1 MMILWRF
8 LPAIRNSIFMKKKYY
23 SGRRRVRKAYWTTF
37 VILMSYSRLKIVSK
51 FLGQKYY
58 DSKIVALNI
67 KSANR
72 VKNAILELE
81 GLFIK
86 VGQLLSILTNF
97 LPKSYHEPL
106 NSLQNQ
112 LPPRSYSEIQQR
124 IQSELD
130 ASIEDLFDHFEKTP
144 IATASIGQAHRA
156 KLKDGTSVIVKVQ
169 HFNIEKIADVD
180 LEIIRKL
187 TRLAGYFFEIKG
199 LDYAY
204 EQIKAMIEDELDFK
218 KEAESMTIIAKN
230 LENFDRLVIPK
241 VHPTHSRGRVMVS
254 TFCEGVKISDLEQL
268 DAWEIDRTDLAE
280 RLIAVYVE
288 MVLRNGFYH
297 ADPHPGNI
305 LVQEDGTIVLLD
317 FGAVAPVQ
325 PTLRKGI
332 PKLVESIAKN
342 DADGIIEAL
351 KSMDFIADTKDA
363 SRIAEKM
370 IVAFKHFIEEEVK
383 VQGLDFKNIQEIN
396 PFETSLFKL
405 QNELGLKTMANTFQV
420 PKDYV
425 LLNRTATLLLGI
437 CSALDNTLNPLQ
449 VVRPHIQELI
459 KEEQGDIVKYI
470 VNSLQSTLTSA
481 IAIPETLQSVLQQA
495 KKGQL
500 EINVTGTDERTQM
513 NYFLGQQ
520 FVFVFLLVISVII
533 GIWLRQVSDF
543 ELSKYSFAS
552 GALFAILAWR
562 NMRKAKKV
570 NTRVSLRIRD

>member
-1 MMILWRF
+1 
-8 LPAIRNSIFMKKKYY
+8 MKKKYY

-37 VILMSYSRLKIVSK
+37 VILMSYLRLKMASK
-51 FLGQKYY
+51 ILGQKYY
-58 DSKIVALNI
+58 DSKINNLNI

-72 VKNAILELE
+72 VKNTILELE

-112 LPPRSYSEIQQR
+112 LPPRSHEEIRQR
-124 IQSELD
+124 IQSELGQ
-130 ASIEDLFDHFEKTP
+130 SIEDLFEDFDVTP

-156 KLKDGTSVIVKVQ
+156 KLKDGTAVIVKVQ
-169 HFNIEKIADVD
+169 HFNIEKIAEVD
-180 LEIIRKL
+180 LDIIKKL
-187 TRLAGYFFEIKG
+187 TRLASYIFDIKG

-204 EQIKAMIEDELDFK
+204 EQIKLMIEDELDFK
-218 KEAESMTIIAKN
+218 KEAESMTIIGKN
-230 LENFDRLVIPK
+230 LEDFDRLIIPK
-241 VHPTHSRGRVMVS
+241 VHSSHSRGRVMVT

-268 DAWEIDRTDLAE
+268 NKWEIDKTDLAE

-305 LVQEDGTIVLLD
+305 LVQEDGSIVLLD
-317 FGAVAPVQ
+317 FGAVAHVQ
-325 PTLRKGI
+325 SNLRKGI
-332 PKLVESIAKN
+332 PRLVESIAKN
-342 DADGIIEAL
+342 DADGTIEAL

-370 IVAFKHFIEEEVK
+370 IAAFRHFIEEEVK

-396 PFETSLFKL
+396 PFETGLFKL
-405 QNELGLKTMANTFQV
+405 KNELGLKMMANTFQV

-437 CSALDNTLNPLQ
+437 CSALDSSLNPLV
-449 VVRPHIQELI
+449 VVRPHIQTLI
-459 KEEQGDIVKYI
+459 KEEQGDIMKYI

-481 IAIPETLQSVLQQA
+481 IAIPETLQGVLQQA

-500 EINVTGTDERTQM
+500 ELNVIGTDERTQM

-520 FVFVFLLVISVII
+520 FFFAFLSVFSVII
-533 GIWLRQVSDF
+533 GIWMRQVGDF
-543 ELSKYSFAS
+543 ELSKYSFIAS
-552 GALFAILAWR
+552 ALFGFLMWR
-562 NMRKAKKV
+562 NMRKAKKI
-570 NTRVSLRIRD
+570 NQRVGLRIRD